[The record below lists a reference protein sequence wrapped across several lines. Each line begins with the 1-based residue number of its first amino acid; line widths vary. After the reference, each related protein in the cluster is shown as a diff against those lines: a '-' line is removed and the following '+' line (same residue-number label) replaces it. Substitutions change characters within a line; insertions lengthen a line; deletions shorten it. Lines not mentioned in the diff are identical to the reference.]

1 MTNLS
6 NKRPILHFS
15 GTLLLACVC
24 ASSLAIAAD
33 QAATRTGATGNAS
46 PAVPAAPV
54 LAPADYIIGA
64 DDVLAVRVW
73 KEPDLSAEVVVRPD
87 GKISL
92 PMLND
97 VQAAGLKPEQLA
109 EVVEKAAQ
117 KYVRDPQATVM
128 VKEIHSRKI
137 TIIGQVAKSG
147 SFALSTGMTVLQ
159 AIGEAGGFTEDAN
172 KSDITVVRLENGVER
187 RYKFNYNEV
196 VKGTK
201 TQQNI
206 RLLPGDAILVR

>member
-1 MTNLS
+1 MKQTVAHLVAN
-6 NKRPILHFS
+6 IAFA
-15 GTLLLACVC
+15 TVC
-24 ASSLAIAAD
+24 ASSLIGAAD
-33 QAATRTGATGNAS
+33 QAATRTGSARNATPVV
-46 PAVPAAPV
+46 PAVPPMT
-54 LAPADYIIGA
+54 PPDYVIGP

-73 KEPDLSAEVVVRPD
+73 KEPDLSADVVVRPD

-97 VQAAGLKPEQLA
+97 VQASGLKPEELA
-109 EVVEKAAQ
+109 EVVEKAAV

-137 TIIGQVAKSG
+137 TIIGQVSKSG
-147 SFALSTGMTVLQ
+147 SFPLSSGMTVLQ

-172 KSDITVVRLENGVER
+172 KSDVTIVRLENGVER

-196 VKGTK
+196 VKGK
-201 TQQNI
+201 NTQQNI
-206 RLLPGDAILVR
+206 RLLPGDTILVR